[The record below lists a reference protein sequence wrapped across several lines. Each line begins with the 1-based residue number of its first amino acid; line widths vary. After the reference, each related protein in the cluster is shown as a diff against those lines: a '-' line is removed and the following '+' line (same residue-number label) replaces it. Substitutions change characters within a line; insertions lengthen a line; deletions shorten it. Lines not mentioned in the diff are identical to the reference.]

1 LATRADAL
9 FLPARPITTFQR
21 CPQLST
27 LFLVCAI
34 IGGTVLVLQLVLGLI
49 GIGTDTLDFGG
60 DPSAG
65 SDALHLLSARSIAA
79 AFGFFGIA
87 GLAALALG
95 APPVIAP
102 LPALLAGG
110 GAAVGTAL
118 LLRGLGRLEDDGTV
132 VLERALGE
140 PATVYLRIPGNNAGS
155 GRVLLTLQDRTVEC
169 EAVTALDELPTG
181 TAVIVVDIV
190 GPGTVEV
197 APVPSLGGLLDVPS

>member
-1 LATRADAL
+1 
-9 FLPARPITTFQR
+9 
-21 CPQLST
+21 LST